1 MAAKDYEICLGWQNA
16 YIGKTS
22 KRNKDT
28 MTEDRRPLSES
39 EILSLI
45 HWWAKKKAEENGE
58 KTQSITVGGK
68 AVLEVTLLEDFE
80 ENQP

>member
-16 YIGKTS
+16 YIGKVS
-22 KRNKDT
+22 KRSKGT
-28 MTEDRRPLSES
+28 MTDDRRPLSEG

-45 HWWAKKKAEENGE
+45 HWWAKKKAEDSGK

-68 AVLEVTLLEDFE
+68 AVVEVALLEELE
-80 ENQP
+80 EGLE